1 MPFFYFYFYL
11 SCYRF
16 ALYVLLIRR
25 TWLLLAGIRSV
36 TLNPFPGSHI
46 LLCYFGFFIYVLVS
60 SLWAD
65 LPWLW
70 RTRQFMSHL
79 PRTNQN
85 QNKAL
90 LTGFPWFSSVVC
102 CCSWSA
108 SGASDGLEF
117 RGKKEVSCCELR
129 FSNVLRLPFLT
140 FTLLTTSCTN
150 LLWYISRIRV
160 VLFGELPYSIFDP
173 KCSSNILAWYKL
185 LEMDSLPERWMDEFM
200 SSQILHCFV
209 GT

>member
-1 MPFFYFYFYL
+1 MPFVFL

-90 LTGFPWFSSVVC
+90 LTGFSWFSSVVC

-108 SGASDGLEF
+108 SAALDRLALHQTAWNSEEKKRLAVANCDFLMYFVYLFLLLPYLQLLVLTFYGIYPGSGLSFLE
-117 RGKKEVSCCELR
+117 SCHTRYLTR
-129 FSNVLRLPFLT
+129 NVLI
-140 FTLLTTSCTN
+140 
-150 LLWYISRIRV
+150 Y
-160 VLFGELPYSIFDP
+160 
-173 KCSSNILAWYKL
+173 
-185 LEMDSLPERWMDEFM
+185 
-200 SSQILHCFV
+200 
-209 GT
+209 